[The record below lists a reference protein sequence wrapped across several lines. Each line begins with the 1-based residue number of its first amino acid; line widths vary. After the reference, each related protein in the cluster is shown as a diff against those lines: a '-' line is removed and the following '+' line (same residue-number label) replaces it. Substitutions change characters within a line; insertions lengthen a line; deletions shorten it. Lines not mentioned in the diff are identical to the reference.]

1 MTDYNFICAKPYEIG
16 FMASVN
22 FIGFTIGSLFF
33 VRMADVYGRKPVLL
47 IATSVSPIGITCL
60 IFFGKTLMSVYIIVF
75 CMGLTY
81 STRTSV
87 SYLFA

>member
-1 MTDYNFICAKPYEIG
+1 MTDYNFLCAKPYEIG

-60 IFFGKTLMSVYIIVF
+60 IFFGKSLMSVYIIVF